1 MTGGPWLVV
10 GIGIIVVV
18 LASVMLMFAPALAD
32 LRGRGRGRSHTAEPP
47 PPGVRRPNS
56 YAGSLIKGFG
66 YMFASRRR
74 PRRRMDSVGLRFDRA
89 MTRIDTVDPYD
100 AQRGSARRW
109 WSPDWSTRRTCRRR
123 PNCRTERSRPAW
135 RPTSLGTN
143 PEDQAM
149 KERTPGADR
158 DKDPLQV

>member
-32 LRGRGRGRSHTAEPP
+32 LRGRGRGRSPTAEPP
-47 PPGVRRPNS
+47 PPGVRRPNT

-100 AQRGSARRW
+100 AQRRIGEAMVVAGLVDEADLPEETELPDGAEPTGVATDEPWDEPRGS
-109 WSPDWSTRRTCRRR
+109 SH
-123 PNCRTERSRPAW
+123 E
-135 RPTSLGTN
+135 
-143 PEDQAM
+143 
-149 KERTPGADR
+149 
-158 DKDPLQV
+158 

>member
-32 LRGRGRGRSHTAEPP
+32 LRGRSRGRSRTAEPP

-74 PRRRMDSVGLRFDRA
+74 PRRRTDSVGLRFDRA

-100 AQRGSARRW
+100 AQRRIGEAMVVAGLVDEADLPEETELPDEAEPTGVATDEPWDEPRGS
-109 WSPDWSTRRTCRRR
+109 SH
-123 PNCRTERSRPAW
+123 E
-135 RPTSLGTN
+135 
-143 PEDQAM
+143 
-149 KERTPGADR
+149 
-158 DKDPLQV
+158 